1 MAKEAATI
9 YIDDSAIWVLVA
21 KGRQVQKWASSP
33 LEPGLVETGVIL
45 DEDAVANKI
54 RELWRGERIG
64 SRRVIAGISGLSCLY
79 RLLTFPELP
88 KDLLPQAVSRE
99 AGRALGVSLEEV
111 YLSWQTLPSLK
122 GETLVYLAA
131 SPRNAVDS
139 LISALTKAGLKPYLM
154 DLKPLAI
161 ARCSTEPRAIIV
173 DLRPGSFDTIIVTEG
188 IPQVVRSIP
197 LMEEATFEEKIPFIR
212 EELDRAITFYNSG
225 HMDRPIESDVPLLV
239 SGQLAEQQDAWGLL
253 AVRQERNV
261 LELHPPVEIP
271 EGFPAGQY
279 TTNVGLAL
287 KELLASEKGA
297 IAYSLVNFNALPE
310 AYRPKPRKLSEI
322 LFVPTIVGGIALV
335 ALGAFLIV
343 TALMHNDDLR
353 AQLAAINQM
362 AISNHVTAQE
372 IMALNQQVASVE
384 GTVSSFD
391 TTLRQFSVER
401 DEINGD
407 LGEVNSSLAGTV
419 DLHSVDHQGDSL
431 TVTGKGYNKDAVF
444 SYAKRLRSSG
454 RFALVV
460 VTEMDR
466 AGDFTLVLTKGM

>member
-33 LEPGLVETGVIL
+33 LEPGLVENGVVL
-45 DEDAVANKI
+45 NEDAVANRV
-54 RELWRGERIG
+54 RELWTGEKIG
-64 SRRVIAGISGLSCLY
+64 SRRVIASISGINCLY
-79 RLLTFPELP
+79 RLLTLPELP
-88 KDLLPQAVSRE
+88 KELLPEAVRRE
-99 AGRALGVSLEEV
+99 AGRALGVSLQEV

-122 GETLVYLAA
+122 GETLLYLAA

-139 LISALTKAGLKPYLM
+139 LISALTKAGLDPYLM

-173 DLRPGSFDTIIVTEG
+173 DVTPSSFDTIIMTEG
-188 IPQVVRSIP
+188 IPQVVRSVP
-197 LMEEATFEEKIPFIR
+197 LTEEATFEEKIPFIR

-225 HMDRPIESDVPLLV
+225 HMDRPIQSDVPLLV
-239 SGQLAEQQDAWGLL
+239 SGELAEQEDTWGLL
-253 AVRQERNV
+253 VVRQERTV
-261 LELHPPVEIP
+261 LVLRPPMEIP
-271 EGFPAGQY
+271 QDFPPGQY

-287 KELLASEKGA
+287 KEVLPSEKGA
-297 IAYSLVNFNALPE
+297 IPYSLVNFNALPE

-322 LFVPTIVGGIALV
+322 LFIPTIVGGLALV
-335 ALGAFLIV
+335 ALGAFLNI
-343 TALMHNDDLR
+343 TTSMDNDDLR

-362 AISNHVTAQE
+362 AISRHVTAEE

-384 GTVSSFD
+384 ATVSSFD

-407 LGEVNSSLAGTV
+407 LGQVNSSLPGTV
-419 DLHSVDHQGDSL
+419 DLYRVEHKGDSL
-431 TVTGKGYNKDAVF
+431 TVTGKGDNKDTVF
-444 SYAKRLRSSG
+444 SYAKSLRASG
-454 RFALVV
+454 RFDLVV
-460 VTEMDR
+460 ITEIDR
-466 AGDFTLVLTKGM
+466 AGGFTLVLTK

>member
-1 MAKEAATI
+1 MAKEVATI

-33 LEPGLVETGVIL
+33 LERGLVENGVVL
-45 DEDAVANKI
+45 NEDVVANKV
-54 RELWRGERIG
+54 RELWKGEGIG
-64 SRRVIAGISGLSCLY
+64 GRRVIAGISGINCLY

-88 KDLLPQAVSRE
+88 KDLLPEAVRRE

-139 LISALTKAGLKPYLM
+139 LISALTKAGLDPYLM

-173 DLRPGSFDTIIVTEG
+173 DVRPSSFDTIIMTEG

-197 LMEEATFEEKIPFIR
+197 LMEEVAFEEKIPFIR

-239 SGQLAEQQDAWGLL
+239 SGELAEQQDSWGLL
-253 AVRQERNV
+253 VVRQERTV
-261 LELHPPVEIP
+261 LVLHPPMESP
-271 EGFPAGQY
+271 EDFPPGQY
-279 TTNVGLAL
+279 TANVGLAL
-287 KELLASEKGA
+287 KELLAAEKGA
-297 IAYSLVNFNALPE
+297 IPYSLVNFNALPE

-322 LFVPTIVGGIALV
+322 LFVPTIIGGLALV
-335 ALGAFLIV
+335 ALGAFFNI

-391 TTLRQFSVER
+391 TTLRQFSGER

-407 LGEVNSSLAGTV
+407 LGEVNSSLPGSV
-419 DLHSVDHQGDSL
+419 DLQSVAHKGDSL
-431 TVTGKGYNKDAVF
+431 TVTGKGDNKDAVF
-444 SYAKRLRSSG
+444 SYAKRLRASG
-454 RFALVV
+454 RFDLVV
-460 VTEMDR
+460 ITQIDR
-466 AGDFTLVLTKGM
+466 AGGFTLVLTKGI